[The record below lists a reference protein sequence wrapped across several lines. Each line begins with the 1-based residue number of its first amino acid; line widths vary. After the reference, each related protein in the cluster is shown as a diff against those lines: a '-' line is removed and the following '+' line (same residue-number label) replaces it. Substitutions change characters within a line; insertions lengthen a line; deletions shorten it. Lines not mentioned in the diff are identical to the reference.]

1 MEQIQKEKEE
11 NVDAQKSTGKNMKL
25 YLVCSFVAGL
35 VWAIVIANLIVV
47 CDNRAEVNNTA
58 RYTNVG
64 RAINNAMREKEVVA
78 GMKGEWIVKPIARV
92 C

>member
-1 MEQIQKEKEE
+1 MIMEKKEKEE
-11 NVDAQKSTGKNMKL
+11 KVGAQKSTEKKMKFYMAL
-25 YLVCSFVAGL
+25 SFVLGL
-35 VWAIVIANLIVV
+35 SLAFVIANLIVGW
-47 CDNRAEVNNTA
+47 DNRAEVNNTA

-92 C
+92 